1 MTRHSAGTLTNRG
14 YDMFAYELQRIR
26 RAELVQ
32 EADNYRLVRRIRRA
46 RRAARRSGQEAEGR
60 VSPPG
65 ERFARAA

>member
-1 MTRHSAGTLTNRG
+1 
-14 YDMFAYELQRIR
+14 MFAYELQRIR

-46 RRAARRSGQEAEGR
+46 RRAARKSGKEAEGR
-60 VSPPG
+60 VSQPG